1 MRRQAVDRCIVA
13 ACEVAAVG
21 PLDLDDARPEVGE
34 MARGERRR
42 DRLLNGDDGDVF
54 KRKHYWLCWWA
65 ANIFL
70 FAWGPTIFHSRR
82 GIHPWRGCSARSRL
96 ATAQGCH
103 ALTRSGRSPRVYL
116 ERNVADLHSTPTI
129 FFSNTIWA
137 TRVRVHRCRRGSG
150 SSKSARPDTGASRGI
165 CARCRSPPRT
175 QSRRASGR
183 RRWRPPTTRRPPAA
197 SPCWL
202 RRRTARRDRTA
213 PPPERASG
221 PPARRSRAPA
231 RSETA
236 RPGSVRSAD

>member
-116 ERNVADLHSTPTI
+116 ERNVTAG
-129 FFSNTIWA
+129 
-137 TRVRVHRCRRGSG
+137 RKRQ
-150 SSKSARPDTGASRGI
+150 ARPAI
-165 CARCRSPPRT
+165 
-175 QSRRASGR
+175 
-183 RRWRPPTTRRPPAA
+183 
-197 SPCWL
+197 
-202 RRRTARRDRTA
+202 
-213 PPPERASG
+213 
-221 PPARRSRAPA
+221 
-231 RSETA
+231 
-236 RPGSVRSAD
+236 VRSIIALRMFNTERCSLV